1 MEHNSSTAGPSLA
14 GGTGGDP
21 TVITLL
27 HACSTK
33 VILWHVCAT
42 ALLTSCCLGCTSTS
56 GPKAALQSP
65 LVPRTC
71 FWDSFG
77 SQQEPKQT
85 DHEQLHDR
93 ALKAEDAADVE
104 LTRCLSQ
111 LTLEYKV
118 CTA

>member
-33 VILWHVCAT
+33 VILWYVCAT

-56 GPKAALQSP
+56 GPKAEKHFAIP
-65 LVPRTC
+65 FGLVPRTC
-71 FWDSFG
+71 FWDSFS

-85 DHEQLHDR
+85 DQEQLHDR

-104 LTRCLSQ
+104 LTRLISF
-111 LTLEYKV
+111 
-118 CTA
+118 